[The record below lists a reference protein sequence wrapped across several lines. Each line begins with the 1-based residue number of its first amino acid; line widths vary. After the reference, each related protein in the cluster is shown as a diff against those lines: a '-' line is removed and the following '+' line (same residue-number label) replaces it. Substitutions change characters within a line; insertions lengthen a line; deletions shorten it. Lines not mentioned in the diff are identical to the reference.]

1 MAATTCALC
10 RKAVYAKT
18 RHGSSLIKHFASEK
32 ISSAS
37 SKRGRVAASSTQGR
51 ALKRNRSAE
60 NAGSGV
66 FPPGAEQL
74 HTPTPSHPEAR
85 PSNPRTSA
93 HFHGVDWREAW
104 ANKMGVLSKLHA
116 PILDTLR
123 PRDARTPSPNSPQLA
138 QLRYD
143 SLVHGGKWLGKS
155 IGSDRW
161 EPTRSDFVRSNF
173 EPWFVKEC
181 RQRDG
186 RCVKVPAGDADVGR
200 AAQEFVLNGFGKAG
214 LATHASPPEVRFP
227 QGKVNS
233 CVFSGAASALA
244 SLGDAR
250 GALVLAEVAQ
260 ASAHHMDPMTFLYDT
275 LRNNTAWDPQGVSEG
290 THDALQSNPNPTC
303 IQIRCS
309 DGAVNHSITT
319 VGDWV
324 FDSSEHFALP
334 LCQESLDRCAGQGV
348 KFVGC
353 VRVFRLVPSVK
364 LAKALAQSIRIKA

>member
-1 MAATTCALC
+1 MTATCNLQPSQPDTLFGHATCACRAHSNSSKHHSNSEHMAFASATHCQDTCPICLQPSQELPRLTQYPCGHTVCTPCFEDGKALADKDASVMAATTCALC

-60 NAGSGV
+60 NAGCGV

-74 HTPTPSHPEAR
+74 HTPTPSHPKAR

-143 SLVHGGKWLGKS
+143 SLVHGGK
-155 IGSDRW
+155 
-161 EPTRSDFVRSNF
+161 T
-173 EPWFVKEC
+173 
-181 RQRDG
+181 
-186 RCVKVPAGDADVGR
+186 
-200 AAQEFVLNGFGKAG
+200 
-214 LATHASPPEVRFP
+214 
-227 QGKVNS
+227 
-233 CVFSGAASALA
+233 
-244 SLGDAR
+244 
-250 GALVLAEVAQ
+250 
-260 ASAHHMDPMTFLYDT
+260 
-275 LRNNTAWDPQGVSEG
+275 
-290 THDALQSNPNPTC
+290 
-303 IQIRCS
+303 
-309 DGAVNHSITT
+309 
-319 VGDWV
+319 
-324 FDSSEHFALP
+324 
-334 LCQESLDRCAGQGV
+334 
-348 KFVGC
+348 
-353 VRVFRLVPSVK
+353 
-364 LAKALAQSIRIKA
+364 